1 MGTNLNILEGNLGA
15 DPEIRYT
22 AEKTPVANFQIAINE
37 RWNDP
42 ETGEK
47 RERTEWVRI
56 VAWRKHAENAA
67 EYLKK
72 GSHVLIQGSMRTR
85 PWEDKDG
92 NKRFTTEVH
101 AQKIVYLDRKDG
113 VNKSIERDDPGP
125 EDLPDNDIPF

>member
-1 MGTNLNILEGNLGA
+1 MGTNLSILEGNLGA
-15 DPEIRYT
+15 DPEMRYT
-22 AEKTPVANFQIAINE
+22 KDGTPVANFQIAINE
-37 RWNDP
+37 RWNDA
-42 ETGEK
+42 TSGEK
-47 RERTEWVRI
+47 MERTEWIRI

-125 EDLPDNDIPF
+125 EDLTDDDIPF